1 LIRPGI
7 DLVLGTITKEPGHVR
22 FEIMGSSRNQP
33 SVLRTHGVS
42 LALRSSLG
50 IDSLL

>member
-7 DLVLGTITKEPGHVR
+7 DLVLGTITKEPGQVR
-22 FEIMGSSRNQP
+22 VEIMGSSRDQP
-33 SVLRTHGVS
+33 SMLRTHGIS

-50 IDSLL
+50 IDSSL